1 MRVKF
6 KKLDKNAIAPSR
18 GSDYA
23 AGWDLVATS
32 MKKERGVVSYGT
44 SLSIEIPEGY
54 FGILAA
60 RPGVYRTDLSLT
72 NGIGTID
79 SDYRGELVFKFRIL
93 YEGEYPKVYSVGDRI
108 GQLIILSHA
117 APEWVEADVE

>member
-60 RPGVYRTDLSLT
+60 RSGVYRTDLSLT

>member
-18 GSDYA
+18 GSEYA

-60 RPGVYRTDLSLT
+60 RSGVYRTDLSLA

>member
-79 SDYRGELVFKFRIL
+79 SDYRGELIFKFRIL